1 MGKKVRTIGGEA
13 GKWISTQREDGVSSL
28 CKLTAHPGQRDYASA
43 SFLVLLSLFLFL
55 LLSSPSLFRSFSLF
69 RGQLARLLTTMARVK
84 NSITLPPFPHSL
96 FSPRFRRPSTFAR
109 FHPSSSTDL
118 RKISN
123 RFRNSHPH
131 WILIPRLTVFRRD
144 RQ

>member
-1 MGKKVRTIGGEA
+1 MDKHAERRRRVVVMQTHR
-13 GKWISTQREDGVSSL
+13 
-28 CKLTAHPGQRDYASA
+28 ASRA
-43 SFLVLLSLFLFL
+43 TGLRLSLFPRPLIPFPF
-55 LLSSPSLFRSFSLF
+55 SSPFLFRSFSLF

>member
-1 MGKKVRTIGGEA
+1 MDKHAERRRRVVVMQTHR
-13 GKWISTQREDGVSSL
+13 
-28 CKLTAHPGQRDYASA
+28 ASRA
-43 SFLVLLSLFLFL
+43 TGLRLSLFPRPLIPFPF
-55 LLSSPSLFRSFSLF
+55 SSPFVSFPLSLVFSFSRPARSPPNNHGARKKFHHPSPTPPFTFFPSIPPSFDVRSFP
-69 RGQLARLLTTMARVK
+69 
-84 NSITLPPFPHSL
+84 SIVID
-96 FSPRFRRPSTFAR
+96 
-109 FHPSSSTDL
+109 DL

>member
-1 MGKKVRTIGGEA
+1 MDKHAERRRRVVVMQTHR
-13 GKWISTQREDGVSSL
+13 
-28 CKLTAHPGQRDYASA
+28 ASRA
-43 SFLVLLSLFLFL
+43 TGLRLSLFPRPLIPFPF
-55 LLSSPSLFRSFSLF
+55 SSPLVSFPLSLVFSFS
-69 RGQLARLLTTMARVK
+69 RPARSPPNNHGARK
-84 NSITLPPFPHSL
+84 KFHHPSPIPPFPHSL